1 MRATECART
10 LQRWGCSSCRV
21 TSCGSVPI
29 WTDAL
34 PSRWSSLRQRSPNVG
49 MPSPQT
55 TTGESVLSA
64 GLGDVELRMLH
75 QHDETTARR
84 KWESRV
90 KHVDHDR
97 LIFKLNDQNG
107 ATEADLFA
115 FDALPLEHKLV
126 FAAKE
131 HPGVR
136 CCRRIHCPRGSEFIL
151 ASREPFGA
159 NRSFNVTEYIN
170 DRFGSVKW

>member
-1 MRATECART
+1 
-10 LQRWGCSSCRV
+10 
-21 TSCGSVPI
+21 
-29 WTDAL
+29 
-34 PSRWSSLRQRSPNVG
+34 